1 MLKIFSN
8 LCLKNNIIHRM
19 NYRGRGGGR
28 RGYIRDRPGNHDQ
41 DEEEGGHN
49 NWRGHRQR
57 RQGQRQYDDE
67 RQGHRQYDDGR
78 QGHRQYDDRNHD
90 RRDFRGRGR
99 GRGGRPPGL
108 RGKEIGLFYARQGK
122 EKKQREEIE
131 QRPEVSMQGKEDH
144 IQKMLADIEN
154 LESDDKLS
162 SGASFS
168 GRKRPDTHR
177 SETAFSSFSDKT
189 DDTTQ
194 EDEVTEVPD
203 LDQMFKLTQQE
214 QDLILEEWNEEMDT
228 REEDEISLDD
238 QKMIKDLNDKSKNSR
253 YLRMMEFRKKLPSY
267 DMREEVVSVVNSSQV
282 TVISGETGCGKTT
295 QVPQFILDD
304 CIQKGQGSKCHI
316 ICTQPRRISAV
327 SVAQRVADERA
338 EACGKGNSVGYSIRL
353 ERETPRS
360 KGSILFCTTGILIKY
375 LESDPSLIRASHII
389 IDEIHE
395 RDLLSDF
402 LMIILKDLLP
412 KRPDLKIILMS
423 ATLNAEQFSKYFNNC
438 PKLNIPGFT
447 FPVTEYRLEDVLEMT
462 KYTPPSAKKKKVRHG
477 PKFKQD
483 RDEAD
488 LNQWNMDAW
497 CRNLEGYSRQTI
509 QSLKDMDLELI
520 DLDLIHSLIR
530 HIVYKLE
537 EGAILVF
544 VPGWE
549 QISKLHKLLNND
561 RMFTSG
567 KFKIIPLHSLMPT
580 INQKE
585 VFNRPPPGVRKIVI
599 ATNIAETSITIDDVV
614 FVIDCGKIKVK
625 DFHPEQNMTT
635 LEAEW
640 VSRAN
645 ARQRRGRAGRVQAGH
660 CFHLFTSLKETELRD
675 YIPPEI
681 LRTRLE
687 ELCLQIK
694 LLKLG
699 KIEPFIN
706 KAMEKP
712 SLQAVHK
719 SIAMLQNLQALD
731 EDENLLPLGYHLAR
745 MPVDPQSGKMIL
757 FGAMFGC
764 LDPVC
769 IVAAS
774 LSFKD
779 AFYIPLGKE
788 KEADRTRVRLS
799 EGSQSDHIMLIN
811 AFQGWERSKAR
822 GNDRQYCYDNF
833 LSGNTLKL
841 LADMKRQFAELLHD
855 LGFVANRDPRDKE
868 VNINSDNIGLVKAV
882 ICAGLYPN
890 VAKLTNVPRSMEKS
904 PNLTLHDGQKVA
916 AHPKSVNANEKVFMS
931 KWFVYHTIMKTSKI
945 WVYDMT
951 GISPYALL
959 FFGGKISTEEQLW
972 NDEMKDVVVID
983 NWVRFWCPAET
994 AVLVKKLRKQLDKLL
1009 EEKIT
1014 QTGVTNWDKNSKEG
1028 VLMHAI
1034 TDLITM
1040 EEENISN
1047 G

>member
-1 MLKIFSN
+1 
-8 LCLKNNIIHRM
+8 M

-78 QGHRQYDDRNHD
+78 QGHRQYDDGNHD

-168 GRKRPDTHR
+168 GSKRPDRHR
-177 SETAFSSFSDKT
+177 NEATSSSYSDKT
-189 DDTTQ
+189 DDVTQ

-214 QDLILEEWNEEMDT
+214 QDLILEEWDEEMDT
-228 REEDEISLDD
+228 SEEDEISLDD
-238 QKMIKDLNDKSKNSR
+238 QKMIKELNDKSKNSR

-267 DMREEVVSVVNSSQV
+267 NMREEVVSVVNSSQV

-295 QVPQFILDD
+295 QVPQFLLDD

-462 KYTPPSAKKKKVRHG
+462 KYTPPPAKKKKVRHG

-497 CRNLEGYSRQTI
+497 CRNLEG
-509 QSLKDMDLELI
+509 
-520 DLDLIHSLIR
+520 
-530 HIVYKLE
+530 
-537 EGAILVF
+537 
-544 VPGWE
+544 
-549 QISKLHKLLNND
+549 
-561 RMFTSG
+561 
-567 KFKIIPLHSLMPT
+567 
-580 INQKE
+580 
-585 VFNRPPPGVRKIVI
+585 
-599 ATNIAETSITIDDVV
+599 ITIDDVV

-719 SIAMLQNLQALD
+719 SIAMLQNLVSI
-731 EDENLLPLGYHLAR
+731 HI
-745 MPVDPQSGKMIL
+745 SGK
-757 FGAMFGC
+757 G
-764 LDPVC
+764 V
-769 IVAAS
+769 
-774 LSFKD
+774 
-779 AFYIPLGKE
+779 
-788 KEADRTRVRLS
+788 
-799 EGSQSDHIMLIN
+799 
-811 AFQGWERSKAR
+811 
-822 GNDRQYCYDNF
+822 
-833 LSGNTLKL
+833 
-841 LADMKRQFAELLHD
+841 
-855 LGFVANRDPRDKE
+855 KE
-868 VNINSDNIGLVKAV
+868 VNTSILV
-882 ICAGLYPN
+882 
-890 VAKLTNVPRSMEKS
+890 LT
-904 PNLTLHDGQKVA
+904 
-916 AHPKSVNANEKVFMS
+916 
-931 KWFVYHTIMKTSKI
+931 
-945 WVYDMT
+945 
-951 GISPYALL
+951 
-959 FFGGKISTEEQLW
+959 
-972 NDEMKDVVVID
+972 
-983 NWVRFWCPAET
+983 
-994 AVLVKKLRKQLDKLL
+994 
-1009 EEKIT
+1009 
-1014 QTGVTNWDKNSKEG
+1014 
-1028 VLMHAI
+1028 
-1034 TDLITM
+1034 
-1040 EEENISN
+1040 
-1047 G
+1047 

>member
-8 LCLKNNIIHRM
+8 LCVKNNIIHRM

-78 QGHRQYDDRNHD
+78 QGHRQYDDGNHD

-168 GRKRPDTHR
+168 GRKRPDRHR
-177 SETAFSSFSDKT
+177 NEAASSSYSDKT
-189 DDTTQ
+189 DDVTQ

-228 REEDEISLDD
+228 SEEDEISLDD

-267 DMREEVVSVVNSSQV
+267 NMKEVVSVVNSSQV

-295 QVPQFILDD
+295 QVPQFLLDD

-462 KYTPPSAKKKKVRHG
+462 KYTPPPAKKKKVRHG

-537 EGAILVF
+537 
-544 VPGWE
+544 
-549 QISKLHKLLNND
+549 
-561 RMFTSG
+561 
-567 KFKIIPLHSLMPT
+567 
-580 INQKE
+580 
-585 VFNRPPPGVRKIVI
+585 
-599 ATNIAETSITIDDVV
+599 
-614 FVIDCGKIKVK
+614 
-625 DFHPEQNMTT
+625 
-635 LEAEW
+635 
-640 VSRAN
+640 
-645 ARQRRGRAGRVQAGH
+645 
-660 CFHLFTSLKETELRD
+660 
-675 YIPPEI
+675 
-681 LRTRLE
+681 
-687 ELCLQIK
+687 
-694 LLKLG
+694 
-699 KIEPFIN
+699 
-706 KAMEKP
+706 
-712 SLQAVHK
+712 
-719 SIAMLQNLQALD
+719 QALD

-788 KEADRTRVRLS
+788 KEADRTR
-799 EGSQSDHIMLIN
+799 
-811 AFQGWERSKAR
+811 GWERSKAR

-890 VAKLTNVPRSMEKS
+890 VAKLTSVPRSMEKS
-904 PNLTLHDGQKVA
+904 PSL
-916 AHPKSVNANEKVFMS
+916 M
-931 KWFVYHTIMKTSKI
+931 
-945 WVYDMT
+945 
-951 GISPYALL
+951 
-959 FFGGKISTEEQLW
+959 
-972 NDEMKDVVVID
+972 
-983 NWVRFWCPAET
+983 
-994 AVLVKKLRKQLDKLL
+994 LR
-1009 EEKIT
+1009 
-1014 QTGVTNWDKNSKEG
+1014 WSEG
-1028 VLMHAI
+1028 CCSSEVS
-1034 TDLITM
+1034 
-1040 EEENISN
+1040 ECQ
-1047 G
+1047 

>member
-1 MLKIFSN
+1 
-8 LCLKNNIIHRM
+8 
-19 NYRGRGGGR
+19 
-28 RGYIRDRPGNHDQ
+28 
-41 DEEEGGHN
+41 
-49 NWRGHRQR
+49 
-57 RQGQRQYDDE
+57 
-67 RQGHRQYDDGR
+67 
-78 QGHRQYDDRNHD
+78 
-90 RRDFRGRGR
+90 
-99 GRGGRPPGL
+99 L

-168 GRKRPDTHR
+168 GRKRPNTHR
-177 SETAFSSFSDKT
+177 SEAASSSFSDKT

-214 QDLILEEWNEEMDT
+214 QDLILEEWNEDMDT
-228 REEDEISLDD
+228 SEEDEISLDD

-353 ERETPRS
+353 ER
-360 KGSILFCTTGILIKY
+360 
-375 LESDPSLIRASHII
+375 SLIRASHII

-423 ATLNAEQFSKYFNNC
+423 ATLNAEQFSKYF
-438 PKLNIPGFT
+438 T
-447 FPVTEYRLEDVLEMT
+447 
-462 KYTPPSAKKKKVRHG
+462 KKKKVRHG

-614 FVIDCGKIKVK
+614 FVIDCVK

-745 MPVDPQSGKMIL
+745 MPVDPQSGKMI
-757 FGAMFGC
+757 
-764 LDPVC
+764 
-769 IVAAS
+769 
-774 LSFKD
+774 
-779 AFYIPLGKE
+779 
-788 KEADRTRVRLS
+788 
-799 EGSQSDHIMLIN
+799 
-811 AFQGWERSKAR
+811 
-822 GNDRQYCYDNF
+822 
-833 LSGNTLKL
+833 
-841 LADMKRQFAELLHD
+841 
-855 LGFVANRDPRDKE
+855 
-868 VNINSDNIGLVKAV
+868 
-882 ICAGLYPN
+882 
-890 VAKLTNVPRSMEKS
+890 
-904 PNLTLHDGQKVA
+904 
-916 AHPKSVNANEKVFMS
+916 
-931 KWFVYHTIMKTSKI
+931 
-945 WVYDMT
+945 
-951 GISPYALL
+951 
-959 FFGGKISTEEQLW
+959 
-972 NDEMKDVVVID
+972 
-983 NWVRFWCPAET
+983 
-994 AVLVKKLRKQLDKLL
+994 
-1009 EEKIT
+1009 
-1014 QTGVTNWDKNSKEG
+1014 
-1028 VLMHAI
+1028 
-1034 TDLITM
+1034 
-1040 EEENISN
+1040 
-1047 G
+1047 